1 MLGYSLKRGV
11 LMLVSLC
18 GVACLSF
25 TLIHLVPGDPIDGL
39 LGEQAAAEDKARLRG
54 ELGLDR
60 PLPAQFAAYASN
72 LARFDLGTSLATRYP
87 VAEEI
92 TRHFPAT
99 VELSLTAL
107 LFALL
112 WGLPTGVMS
121 AVAQNRWPDRL
132 GGTLS
137 LVGMSVP
144 GVFLGPALV
153 YVFAI
158 RLAWFPVS
166 DRGGLEH
173 LALPALSLALPL
185 GAVIVKMTRAAML
198 EVLRDDYMRTAR
210 AKGVGEFGLYFRH
223 ALRNALVPIVTIVGL
238 QLSALLTG
246 TVITETIF
254 DWPGLG
260 TLLLGAIQSRDYP
273 LVQGCVLFIAA
284 IYVLVN
290 FATDLAYGVVNPKVR
305 V

>member
-1 MLGYSLKRGV
+1 MPSPNATCPASSILTST
-11 LMLVSLC
+11 
-18 GVACLSF
+18 GVAEGAS
-25 TLIHLVPGDPIDGL
+25 
-39 LGEQAAAEDKARLRG
+39 
-54 ELGLDR
+54 
-60 PLPAQFAAYASN
+60 AQFVDYVAHVWR
-72 LARFDLGTSLATRYP
+72 LDLGQSLVTRYP

-92 TRHFPAT
+92 ERHFPAT
-99 VELSLTAL
+99 AALSLTSLLLAL
-107 LFALL
+107 A
-112 WGLPTGVMS
+112 WGLPVGVLS
-121 AVAQNRWPDRL
+121 AVGHNGWRDRL
-132 GGTLS
+132 GGLLA

-153 YVFAI
+153 YVFAL
-158 RLAWFPVS
+158 RLEWFPVS

-173 LALPALSLALPL
+173 LVLPALSLAIPL

-210 AKGVGEFGLYFRH
+210 AKGVGPLGLYFRH

-260 TLLLGAIQSRDYP
+260 MLLLNAIQGRDYP
-273 LVQGCVLFIAA
+273 LVQGCVLLIAGV
-284 IYVLVN
+284 YVVVN
-290 FATDLAYGVVNPKVR
+290 FATDLAYGWVNPRVR
-305 V
+305 VGAA